1 MARTLEFNREA
12 VVAAAADSF
21 REKGYGATSL
31 DDLTGHLGIGRASL
45 YNTFGDK
52 RGLFIE
58 ALSAYIN
65 DGRAVL
71 RDAISSNQSG
81 KAALAEFLER
91 NADCQGQAGYGCLAI
106 NVGFELNG
114 ADSQIGQA
122 VVSSLERIEDTV
134 MTLIRRG
141 QSDGSVRESVNADEA
156 ARAITALIVGMHG
169 MKRIGVAP
177 SVVLG
182 AARAQ
187 LAML

>member
-65 DGRAVL
+65 E
-71 RDAISSNQSG
+71 
-81 KAALAEFLER
+81 AALAEFLER